1 MLIFWVEYFVVHV
14 ALLLALLP
22 KPATLVR
29 VLSALPHA
37 AYGDPGGN
45 PG

>member
-1 MLIFWVEYFVVHV
+1 MPRGSAFFAAHV

-29 VLSALPHA
+29 ALSALPHA
-37 AYGDPGGN
+37 AHGN